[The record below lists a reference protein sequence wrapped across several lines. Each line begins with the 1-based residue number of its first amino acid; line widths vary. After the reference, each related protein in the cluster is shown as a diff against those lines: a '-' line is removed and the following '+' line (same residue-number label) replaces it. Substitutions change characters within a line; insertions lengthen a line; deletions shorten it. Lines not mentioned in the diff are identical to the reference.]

1 MSEVKSETTIV
12 LPVDQVD
19 QAAGSATDDAKF
31 QSKKNLALSIP
42 VVRRFAIVIFMLAFG
57 SLMFNQILGPLVH
70 DRAATALEQRLA
82 SDLVNGVAPVSNPIA
97 LGVPIGLIEVP
108 NRDVRAVVVE
118 GSKAEQLAQ
127 ASGHLIGSALPGQP
141 GVSAILGRSQTYGA
155 EFRNLDQLI
164 VGDEVVVT
172 TGQGV
177 HTYEVIDITVRSARD
192 AAAFQGEGHMLI
204 LATVV
209 DSSDRLVVRATLT
222 SPVFPAGEATDH
234 QTTLD
239 ELGLAG
245 DSSSW
250 SDLALWML
258 IAALLA
264 AGFPVIV
271 NQVGRRVGWLV
282 VAPIAMWVALEVWTA
297 ISLMSPSAW

>member
-19 QAAGSATDDAKF
+19 QSAVSATDDAKF

-42 VVRRFAIVIFMLAFG
+42 VVRRFAIVIFVLAFG

-97 LGVPIGLIEVP
+97 VGTPIGLVEVP

-155 EFRNLDQLI
+155 EFGNLDQLI

-204 LATVV
+204 LTTVV

-282 VAPIAMWVALEVWTA
+282 VTPIAMWVALEVWTA

>member
-1 MSEVKSETTIV
+1 
-12 LPVDQVD
+12 
-19 QAAGSATDDAKF
+19 
-31 QSKKNLALSIP
+31 
-42 VVRRFAIVIFMLAFG
+42 
-57 SLMFNQILGPLVH
+57 MFNQILGPLVH

-97 LGVPIGLIEVP
+97 LGVPIGLIDVP
-108 NRDVRAVVVE
+108 NRDVRAVVIE

-155 EFRNLDQLI
+155 EFKNLDQLI

-209 DSSDRLVVRATLT
+209 NSSDRLVVRATLT

-234 QTTLD
+234 QTSLD

>member
-1 MSEVKSETTIV
+1 MSEVKSDTTIV
-12 LPVDQVD
+12 LPIEQVDQVATS
-19 QAAGSATDDAKF
+19 AADDAKL
-31 QSKKNLALSIP
+31 QSKKNFALSIP

-57 SLMFNQILGPLVH
+57 SLIFNHILGPLVH
-70 DRAATALEQRLA
+70 DRAATALEQRLS
-82 SDLVNGVAPVSNPIA
+82 SDLLNGVAPVSNPIA
-97 LGVPIGLIEVP
+97 LGVPIGLIEVS

-155 EFRNLDQLI
+155 EFKNLDQLI

-172 TGQGV
+172 TGQGI

-192 AAAFQGEGHMLI
+192 TAAFQGEGHMLI

-222 SPVFPAGEATDH
+222 SPVFPAGQATDH

-250 SDLALWML
+250 SSLALWML

-264 AGFPVIV
+264 AGFPIIV
-271 NQVGRRVGWLV
+271 NLVGRRVGWLLV
-282 VAPIAMWVALEVWTA
+282 SPIAMWVTFEVWTA
-297 ISLMSPSAW
+297 ISLMSPGAW

>member
-1 MSEVKSETTIV
+1 MSEVKSDTTIAS
-12 LPVDQVD
+12 PVDQVD
-19 QAAGSATDDAKF
+19 QVAMSATDDAKL
-31 QSKKNLALSIP
+31 QSKKKFALSIP
-42 VVRRFAIVIFMLAFG
+42 VVRRFAVVIFVLAFG

-70 DRAATALEQRLA
+70 NRAATALEQRLA

-97 LGVPIGLIEVP
+97 VGSPIGLVEVP
-108 NRDVRAVVVE
+108 NRDIRAVVVE

-141 GVSAILGRSQTYGA
+141 GVSAILGRSETYGA
-155 EFRNLDQLI
+155 EFKNLDQLI

-222 SPVFPAGEATDH
+222 SPVFPAGQATDH
-234 QTTLD
+234 QTSLD

-250 SDLALWML
+250 SSLALWML

-264 AGFPVIV
+264 AGFPIIV

>member
-1 MSEVKSETTIV
+1 MSEVKSDTTIAS
-12 LPVDQVD
+12 PVDQVD
-19 QAAGSATDDAKF
+19 QVAMSATDDAKL
-31 QSKKNLALSIP
+31 QSKKKFALSIP
-42 VVRRFAIVIFMLAFG
+42 VVRRFAVVIFVLAFG
-57 SLMFNQILGPLVH
+57 SLMFNQFLGPLVH
-70 DRAATALEQRLA
+70 NRAATALEQRLA
-82 SDLVNGVAPVSNPIA
+82 SDLVNGVAPVSYPIA
-97 LGVPIGLIEVP
+97 VGSPIGLVEVP
-108 NRDVRAVVVE
+108 NRDIRAVVVE

-141 GVSAILGRSQTYGA
+141 GVSAILGRSETYGA
-155 EFRNLDQLI
+155 EFKNLDQLI

-222 SPVFPAGEATDH
+222 SPVFPAGQATDH
-234 QTTLD
+234 QTSLD

-250 SDLALWML
+250 SALALWML

-264 AGFPVIV
+264 AGFPIIV

-282 VAPIAMWVALEVWTA
+282 VAPIAMWVALEIWTA

>member
-1 MSEVKSETTIV
+1 
-12 LPVDQVD
+12 L
-19 QAAGSATDDAKF
+19 
-31 QSKKNLALSIP
+31 QSKKKFALSIP
-42 VVRRFAIVIFMLAFG
+42 VVRRFAVVIFVLAFG
-57 SLMFNQILGPLVH
+57 SLMFNQFLGPLVH
-70 DRAATALEQRLA
+70 NRAATALEQRLA
-82 SDLVNGVAPVSNPIA
+82 SDLVNGVAPVSYPIA
-97 LGVPIGLIEVP
+97 VGSPIGLVEVP
-108 NRDVRAVVVE
+108 NRDIRAVVVE

-155 EFRNLDQLI
+155 EFKNLDQLI

-209 DSSDRLVVRATLT
+209 NSSDRLVVRATLT
-222 SPVFPAGEATDH
+222 SPVFPAGEPTDH

-250 SDLALWML
+250 SDLVLWML
-258 IAALLA
+258 IAVLLA
-264 AGFPVIV
+264 AGFPIIV

-282 VAPIAMWVALEVWTA
+282 VAPIAMWVALEIWTA

>member
-1 MSEVKSETTIV
+1 MSEVKSDTTIAS
-12 LPVDQVD
+12 PVDQVD
-19 QAAGSATDDAKF
+19 QVAMSATDDAKL
-31 QSKKNLALSIP
+31 QSKKKFALSIP
-42 VVRRFAIVIFMLAFG
+42 VVRRFAVVIFVLAFG
-57 SLMFNQILGPLVH
+57 SLMFNQFLGPLVH
-70 DRAATALEQRLA
+70 NRAATALEQRLA
-82 SDLVNGVAPVSNPIA
+82 SDLVNGVAPVSYPIA
-97 LGVPIGLIEVP
+97 VGSPIGLVEVP
-108 NRDVRAVVVE
+108 NRDIRAVVVE

-141 GVSAILGRSQTYGA
+141 GVSAILGRSETYGA
-155 EFRNLDQLI
+155 EFKNLDQLI

-222 SPVFPAGEATDH
+222 SPVFPAGQATDH
-234 QTTLD
+234 QTSLD

-250 SDLALWML
+250 SSLALWML

-264 AGFPVIV
+264 AGFPIIV

>member
-19 QAAGSATDDAKF
+19 QTAVGATDDAKF

-97 LGVPIGLIEVP
+97 LGVPIGLIDVP
-108 NRDVRAVVVE
+108 NRDVRAVVIE

-155 EFRNLDQLI
+155 EFKNLDQLI

-209 DSSDRLVVRATLT
+209 NSSDRLVVRATLT

-234 QTTLD
+234 QTSLD

-250 SDLALWML
+250 SDLALWLL

>member
-1 MSEVKSETTIV
+1 MSEVKSDTTIDSS
-12 LPVDQVD
+12 VDQVD
-19 QAAGSATDDAKF
+19 QVAMSATDDAKF

-97 LGVPIGLIEVP
+97 LGVPIGLIDVP
-108 NRDVRAVVVE
+108 NRDVRAVVIE

-155 EFRNLDQLI
+155 EFKNLDQLI

-222 SPVFPAGEATDH
+222 SPVFPAGQATDH
-234 QTTLD
+234 QTSLD

-264 AGFPVIV
+264 AGFPIIV

-297 ISLMSPSAW
+297 ISLTSPSAW

>member
-1 MSEVKSETTIV
+1 MSEVKSDTTIAS
-12 LPVDQVD
+12 PVDQVD
-19 QAAGSATDDAKF
+19 QVAMSATDDAKL
-31 QSKKNLALSIP
+31 QSKKKFALSIP
-42 VVRRFAIVIFMLAFG
+42 VVRRFAVVIFVLAFG
-57 SLMFNQILGPLVH
+57 SLMFNQFLGPLVH
-70 DRAATALEQRLA
+70 NRAATALEQRLA
-82 SDLVNGVAPVSNPIA
+82 SDLVNGVAPVSYPIA
-97 LGVPIGLIEVP
+97 VGSPIGLVEVP
-108 NRDVRAVVVE
+108 NRDIRAVVVE

-141 GVSAILGRSQTYGA
+141 GVSAILGRSETYGA
-155 EFRNLDQLI
+155 EFKNLDQLI

-222 SPVFPAGEATDH
+222 SPVFPAGQATDH
-234 QTTLD
+234 QTSLD

-250 SDLALWML
+250 SALALWML

-264 AGFPVIV
+264 AGFPIIV

-297 ISLMSPSAW
+297 ISLTSPSAW

>member
-1 MSEVKSETTIV
+1 MSGMKSETTIA

-19 QAAGSATDDAKF
+19 EAAVSATDDAKF

-42 VVRRFAIVIFMLAFG
+42 VVRRFAIVIFALAFG
-57 SLMFNQILGPLVH
+57 SLMFNQFLGPLVH
-70 DRAATALEQRLA
+70 DRAATALEQRLS
-82 SDLVNGVAPVSNPIA
+82 SDLLNGVAPVSYPISV
-97 LGVPIGLIEVP
+97 GTPIGLVEVP
-108 NRDVRAVVVE
+108 NRDIRAVVVE
-118 GSKAEQLAQ
+118 GSKAKQLAQ
-127 ASGHLIGSALPGQP
+127 ASGHLTGSALPGQP

-155 EFRNLDQLI
+155 EFKNLDQLK

-192 AAAFQGEGHMLI
+192 TAAFQGEGHMLI

-209 DSSDRLVVRATLT
+209 DSSDRLVVRASLT
-222 SPVFPAGEATDH
+222 SPVFPAGQTIDH

-239 ELGLAG
+239 ELGLTG

-258 IAALLA
+258 LAALLA
-264 AGFPVIV
+264 AGFPIIV
-271 NQVGRRVGWLV
+271 NQVGRRVSWLV
-282 VAPIAMWVALEVWTA
+282 VSPVAMWVTFEVWTA

>member
-1 MSEVKSETTIV
+1 MSEVKSDTTIDSS
-12 LPVDQVD
+12 VDQVD
-19 QAAGSATDDAKF
+19 QVAMSATDDAEF

-97 LGVPIGLIEVP
+97 LGVPIGLIDVP
-108 NRDVRAVVVE
+108 NRDVRAVVIE

-155 EFRNLDQLI
+155 EFKNLDQLI

-209 DSSDRLVVRATLT
+209 NSSDRLVVRATLT

-234 QTTLD
+234 QTSLD

>member
-1 MSEVKSETTIV
+1 MSEVKSDTTIAS
-12 LPVDQVD
+12 PVDQVD
-19 QAAGSATDDAKF
+19 QVAMSATDDAKL
-31 QSKKNLALSIP
+31 QSKKKFALSIP
-42 VVRRFAIVIFMLAFG
+42 VVRRFAVVIFVLAFG

-70 DRAATALEQRLA
+70 NRAATALEQRLA

-97 LGVPIGLIEVP
+97 VGSPIGLVEVP
-108 NRDVRAVVVE
+108 NRDIRAVVVE

-141 GVSAILGRSQTYGA
+141 GVSAILGRSETYGA
-155 EFRNLDQLI
+155 EFKNLDQLI

-209 DSSDRLVVRATLT
+209 DSSNRLVVRATLT
-222 SPVFPAGEATDH
+222 SPVFPAGQATDH
-234 QTTLD
+234 QTSLD

-250 SDLALWML
+250 SSLALWML

-264 AGFPVIV
+264 AGFPIIV

>member
-1 MSEVKSETTIV
+1 
-12 LPVDQVD
+12 
-19 QAAGSATDDAKF
+19 
-31 QSKKNLALSIP
+31 
-42 VVRRFAIVIFMLAFG
+42 
-57 SLMFNQILGPLVH
+57 MFNQILGPLVH

-97 LGVPIGLIEVP
+97 VGAPIGLVEVP

-155 EFRNLDQLI
+155 EFKNLGQLK
-164 VGDEVVVT
+164 VGDEVIVT

-177 HTYEVIDITVRSARD
+177 HTYEVIDTTVRSSQD

-204 LATVV
+204 LTTVV
-209 DSSDRLVVRATLT
+209 DSSDRLVVRASLT
-222 SPVFPAGEATDH
+222 STVFPAGQATDH

>member
-1 MSEVKSETTIV
+1 M
-12 LPVDQVD
+12 
-19 QAAGSATDDAKF
+19 SATDDAKL
-31 QSKKNLALSIP
+31 QSKKKFALSIP
-42 VVRRFAIVIFMLAFG
+42 VVRRFAVVIFVLAFG

-97 LGVPIGLIEVP
+97 LGVPIGLIDVP
-108 NRDVRAVVVE
+108 NRDVRAVVIE

-141 GVSAILGRSQTYGA
+141 GVSAILGRSETYGA
-155 EFRNLDQLI
+155 EFKNLDQLI

-222 SPVFPAGEATDH
+222 SPVFPAGQATDH
-234 QTTLD
+234 QTSLD

>member
-1 MSEVKSETTIV
+1 MSEVKSDTTIAS
-12 LPVDQVD
+12 PVDQVD
-19 QAAGSATDDAKF
+19 QVAMSATDDAKL
-31 QSKKNLALSIP
+31 QSKKKFALSIP
-42 VVRRFAIVIFMLAFG
+42 VVRRFAVVIFVLAFG

-70 DRAATALEQRLA
+70 NRAATALEQRLA

-97 LGVPIGLIEVP
+97 VGSPIGLVEVP
-108 NRDVRAVVVE
+108 NRDIRAVVVE

-155 EFRNLDQLI
+155 EFKNLDQLI

-222 SPVFPAGEATDH
+222 SPVFPAGQATDH
-234 QTTLD
+234 QTSLD

-250 SDLALWML
+250 SDLALWL
-258 IAALLA
+258 LLAALLA
-264 AGFPVIV
+264 AGFPIIV
-271 NQVGRRVGWLV
+271 NHVGRRVGWLV

>member
-19 QAAGSATDDAKF
+19 QSAVSATDDAKF

-42 VVRRFAIVIFMLAFG
+42 VVRRFAIVIFVLAFG

-204 LATVV
+204 LTTVV

-297 ISLMSPSAW
+297 ISLMSPSAR

>member
-1 MSEVKSETTIV
+1 MSEVKSDTTIAS
-12 LPVDQVD
+12 PVDQVD
-19 QAAGSATDDAKF
+19 QVAMSATDDAKL
-31 QSKKNLALSIP
+31 QSKKKFALSIP
-42 VVRRFAIVIFMLAFG
+42 VVRRFAVVIFVLAFG
-57 SLMFNQILGPLVH
+57 SLMFNQFLGPLVH
-70 DRAATALEQRLA
+70 NRAATALEQRLA
-82 SDLVNGVAPVSNPIA
+82 SDLVNGVAPVSYPIA
-97 LGVPIGLIEVP
+97 VGSPIGLVEVP
-108 NRDVRAVVVE
+108 NRDIRAVVVE

-141 GVSAILGRSQTYGA
+141 GVSAILGRSETYGA
-155 EFRNLDQLI
+155 EFKNLDQLI

-209 DSSDRLVVRATLT
+209 DSSNRLVVRATLT
-222 SPVFPAGEATDH
+222 SPVFPAGQATDH
-234 QTTLD
+234 QTSLD

-250 SDLALWML
+250 SSLALWML

-264 AGFPVIV
+264 AGFPIIV

>member
-12 LPVDQVD
+12 LPVDQID
-19 QAAGSATDDAKF
+19 QVTVSATEDAKF

-42 VVRRFAIVIFMLAFG
+42 VVRRFAIVIFVLAFG

-234 QTTLD
+234 QTSLD

-282 VAPIAMWVALEVWTA
+282 VTPIAMWVALEVWTA

>member
-19 QAAGSATDDAKF
+19 QSAVSATDDAKF

-42 VVRRFAIVIFMLAFG
+42 VVRRFAIVIFVLAFG

-222 SPVFPAGEATDH
+222 SPVFPAGQATDH
-234 QTTLD
+234 QTSLD

-264 AGFPVIV
+264 AGFPIIV

>member
-1 MSEVKSETTIV
+1 MSEVKSDTTIDSS
-12 LPVDQVD
+12 VDQVD
-19 QAAGSATDDAKF
+19 QVAMSATDDAEF

-97 LGVPIGLIEVP
+97 LGVPIGLIDVP
-108 NRDVRAVVVE
+108 NRDIRAVVVE

-141 GVSAILGRSQTYGA
+141 GVSAILGRSETYGA
-155 EFRNLDQLI
+155 EFKNLDQLI

-177 HTYEVIDITVRSARD
+177 HTYEVIDITVRSASD

-222 SPVFPAGEATDH
+222 SPVFPAGQATDH
-234 QTTLD
+234 QTSLD

-250 SDLALWML
+250 SDLALWL
-258 IAALLA
+258 LLAALLA
-264 AGFPVIV
+264 AGFPIIV
-271 NQVGRRVGWLV
+271 NHVGRRVGWLV

>member
-42 VVRRFAIVIFMLAFG
+42 VVRRFAIVIFVLAFG
-57 SLMFNQILGPLVH
+57 SLMFNQLLGPLVH
-70 DRAATALEQRLA
+70 NRAVTALEQRLA

-97 LGVPIGLIEVP
+97 LGVPIGLIDVP
-108 NRDVRAVVVE
+108 NRDVRAVVIE

-155 EFRNLDQLI
+155 EFKNLDQLI

-222 SPVFPAGEATDH
+222 SPVFPAGEPTDH
-234 QTTLD
+234 QTSLD

>member
-19 QAAGSATDDAKF
+19 QVAMSATDDAKL
-31 QSKKNLALSIP
+31 QSKKKFALSIP
-42 VVRRFAIVIFMLAFG
+42 VVRRFAVVIFVLAFG

-70 DRAATALEQRLA
+70 NRAATALEQRLA

-97 LGVPIGLIEVP
+97 VGSPIGLVEVP
-108 NRDVRAVVVE
+108 NRDIRAVVVE

-141 GVSAILGRSQTYGA
+141 GVSAILGRSETYGA
-155 EFRNLDQLI
+155 EFKNLDQLI

-177 HTYEVIDITVRSARD
+177 HTYEVIDITVRSASD

-222 SPVFPAGEATDH
+222 SPVFPAGQATDH
-234 QTTLD
+234 QTSLD

-250 SDLALWML
+250 SDLALWL
-258 IAALLA
+258 LLAALLA
-264 AGFPVIV
+264 AGFPIIV
-271 NQVGRRVGWLV
+271 NHVGRRVGWLV

>member
-1 MSEVKSETTIV
+1 MSEVKSDTTIASS
-12 LPVDQVD
+12 VDQVD
-19 QAAGSATDDAKF
+19 QVAMSATDDAKF
-31 QSKKNLALSIP
+31 RSKKKFALSIP
-42 VVRRFAIVIFMLAFG
+42 VVRRFAVVIFALAFG

-70 DRAATALEQRLA
+70 DRATTALEQRLA

-97 LGVPIGLIEVP
+97 VGVPIGLIEVP
-108 NRDVRAVVVE
+108 NRDVRAVVIE

-127 ASGHLIGSALPGQP
+127 TSGHLIGSALPGQP

-155 EFRNLDQLI
+155 EFQNLDQLI
-164 VGDEVVVT
+164 VGDEVIVT

-177 HTYEVIDITVRSARD
+177 HTYEVIDTTVRSAQD
-192 AAAFQGEGHMLI
+192 TAAFQGEGHMLI

-209 DSSDRLVVRATLT
+209 DSSDRLVVRATLS
-222 SPVFPAGEATDH
+222 SPVFPAGQATDH
-234 QTTLD
+234 QTSLD

-250 SDLALWML
+250 SALALWML

-264 AGFPVIV
+264 AGFPIIV

-282 VAPIAMWVALEVWTA
+282 VAPIAMWVVLEVWTA

>member
-1 MSEVKSETTIV
+1 MSEVKSDTTIAS
-12 LPVDQVD
+12 PVDQVD
-19 QAAGSATDDAKF
+19 QVAMSATDDAKL
-31 QSKKNLALSIP
+31 QSKKKFALSIP
-42 VVRRFAIVIFMLAFG
+42 VVRRFAVVIFVLAFG

-70 DRAATALEQRLA
+70 NRAATALEQRLA

-97 LGVPIGLIEVP
+97 VGSPIGLVEVP
-108 NRDVRAVVVE
+108 NRDIRAVVVE

-155 EFRNLDQLI
+155 EFKNLDQLI

-222 SPVFPAGEATDH
+222 SPVFPAGQATDH
-234 QTTLD
+234 QTSLD

-250 SDLALWML
+250 SSLALWML

-264 AGFPVIV
+264 AGFPIIV

>member
-1 MSEVKSETTIV
+1 MSEVKSDTTIAS
-12 LPVDQVD
+12 PVDQVD
-19 QAAGSATDDAKF
+19 QVAMSATDDAKL
-31 QSKKNLALSIP
+31 QSKKKFALSIP
-42 VVRRFAIVIFMLAFG
+42 VVRRFAVVIFVLAFG
-57 SLMFNQILGPLVH
+57 SLMFNQFLGPLVH
-70 DRAATALEQRLA
+70 NRAATALEQRLA
-82 SDLVNGVAPVSNPIA
+82 SDLVNGVAPVSYPIA
-97 LGVPIGLIEVP
+97 VGSPIGLVEVP
-108 NRDVRAVVVE
+108 NRDIRAVVVE

-141 GVSAILGRSQTYGA
+141 GVSAILGRSETYGA
-155 EFRNLDQLI
+155 EFKNLDQLI

-222 SPVFPAGEATDH
+222 SPVFPAGQATDH
-234 QTTLD
+234 QTSLD

-250 SDLALWML
+250 SSLALWML

-264 AGFPVIV
+264 AGFPVMV

-297 ISLMSPSAW
+297 ISLMSPSAR

>member
-1 MSEVKSETTIV
+1 MSEVKSDTTIAS
-12 LPVDQVD
+12 PVDQVD
-19 QAAGSATDDAKF
+19 QVAMSATDDAKL
-31 QSKKNLALSIP
+31 QSKKKFALSIP
-42 VVRRFAIVIFMLAFG
+42 VVRRFAVVIFTLAFG

-70 DRAATALEQRLA
+70 NRAASALEQRLA

-97 LGVPIGLIEVP
+97 VGSPIGLVEVP
-108 NRDVRAVVVE
+108 NRDIRAVVVE

-155 EFRNLDQLI
+155 EFKNLDQLI

-209 DSSDRLVVRATLT
+209 DSSNRLVVRATLT
-222 SPVFPAGEATDH
+222 SPVFPAGQATDH
-234 QTTLD
+234 QTSLD

-250 SDLALWML
+250 SSLALWML

-264 AGFPVIV
+264 AGFPIIV

>member
-1 MSEVKSETTIV
+1 MSEVKSDTTIAS
-12 LPVDQVD
+12 PVDQVD
-19 QAAGSATDDAKF
+19 QVAMSATDDAKL
-31 QSKKNLALSIP
+31 QSKKKFALSIP
-42 VVRRFAIVIFMLAFG
+42 VVRRFAVVIFVLAFG

-97 LGVPIGLIEVP
+97 LGVPIGLIDVP
-108 NRDVRAVVVE
+108 NRDVRAVVIE

-155 EFRNLDQLI
+155 EFKNLDQLI

-222 SPVFPAGEATDH
+222 SPVFPAGQATDH
-234 QTTLD
+234 QTSLD

-250 SDLALWML
+250 SSLALWML

-264 AGFPVIV
+264 AGFPIIV

-297 ISLMSPSAW
+297 ISLMSPSAR

>member
-1 MSEVKSETTIV
+1 MSEVKSDTTIAS
-12 LPVDQVD
+12 PVDQVD
-19 QAAGSATDDAKF
+19 QVAMSATDDAKL
-31 QSKKNLALSIP
+31 QSKKKFALSIP
-42 VVRRFAIVIFMLAFG
+42 VVRRFAVVIFVLAFG
-57 SLMFNQILGPLVH
+57 SLMFNQFLGPLVH
-70 DRAATALEQRLA
+70 NRAATALEQRLA
-82 SDLVNGVAPVSNPIA
+82 SDLVNGVAPVSYPIA
-97 LGVPIGLIEVP
+97 VGSPIGLVEVP
-108 NRDVRAVVVE
+108 NRDIRAVVVE

-141 GVSAILGRSQTYGA
+141 GVSAILGRSETYGA
-155 EFRNLDQLI
+155 EFKNLDQLI

-177 HTYEVIDITVRSARD
+177 HTYEVIDHTVRSARD

-222 SPVFPAGEATDH
+222 SPVFPAGQATDH
-234 QTTLD
+234 QTSLD

-250 SDLALWML
+250 SSLALWML

-264 AGFPVIV
+264 AGFPIIV

>member
-1 MSEVKSETTIV
+1 MSEVKSDTTIAS
-12 LPVDQVD
+12 PVDQVD
-19 QAAGSATDDAKF
+19 QVAMSATDDAKL
-31 QSKKNLALSIP
+31 QSKKKFALSIP
-42 VVRRFAIVIFMLAFG
+42 VVRRFAVVIFVLAFG

-70 DRAATALEQRLA
+70 NRAATALEQRLA

-97 LGVPIGLIEVP
+97 VGSPIGLVEVP
-108 NRDVRAVVVE
+108 NRDIRAVVVE

-155 EFRNLDQLI
+155 EFKNLDQLI

-209 DSSDRLVVRATLT
+209 DSSNRLVVRATLT
-222 SPVFPAGEATDH
+222 SPVFPAGQATDH
-234 QTTLD
+234 QTSLD

-250 SDLALWML
+250 SSLALWML

-264 AGFPVIV
+264 AGFPIIV

>member
-1 MSEVKSETTIV
+1 MSEVKSDTTID

-19 QAAGSATDDAKF
+19 QVATSAADDVKF

-42 VVRRFAIVIFMLAFG
+42 VVRRFAIVIFVLAFG
-57 SLMFNQILGPLVH
+57 SMMFNQILGPLVH

-97 LGVPIGLIEVP
+97 VGVPIGLIEVP
-108 NRDVRAVVVE
+108 NRDVRAVVIE

-155 EFRNLDQLI
+155 EFKNLDRLI

-177 HTYEVIDITVRSARD
+177 HTYEVIDATVRSARD
-192 AAAFQGEGHMLI
+192 TAAFQGEGHMLI

-222 SPVFPAGEATDH
+222 SPVFPAGQATDH

-264 AGFPVIV
+264 AGFPIIV

-282 VAPIAMWVALEVWTA
+282 VTPIAMWVALEVWTA

>member
-1 MSEVKSETTIV
+1 MSEVKSDTTIAS
-12 LPVDQVD
+12 PVDQVD
-19 QAAGSATDDAKF
+19 QVAMSATDDAKL
-31 QSKKNLALSIP
+31 QSKKKFALSIP
-42 VVRRFAIVIFMLAFG
+42 VVRRFAVVIFVLAFG
-57 SLMFNQILGPLVH
+57 SLMFNQFLGPLVH
-70 DRAATALEQRLA
+70 NRAATALEQRLA
-82 SDLVNGVAPVSNPIA
+82 SDLVNGVAPVSYPIA
-97 LGVPIGLIEVP
+97 VGSPIGLVEVP
-108 NRDVRAVVVE
+108 NRDIRAVVVE

-141 GVSAILGRSQTYGA
+141 GVSAILGRSETYGA
-155 EFRNLDQLI
+155 EFKNLDQLI

-177 HTYEVIDITVRSARD
+177 HTYEVIDITVRSASD

-222 SPVFPAGEATDH
+222 SPVFPAGQATDH
-234 QTTLD
+234 QTSLD

-250 SDLALWML
+250 SDLALWL
-258 IAALLA
+258 LLAALLA
-264 AGFPVIV
+264 AGFPIIV
-271 NQVGRRVGWLV
+271 NHVGRRVGWLV

>member
-1 MSEVKSETTIV
+1 MSEVKSDTTIAS
-12 LPVDQVD
+12 PVDQVD
-19 QAAGSATDDAKF
+19 QVAMNATDDAKF

-42 VVRRFAIVIFMLAFG
+42 VVRRFAVVIFALAFG
-57 SLMFNQILGPLVH
+57 SLMFNQLLGPLVH
-70 DRAATALEQRLA
+70 NRAATALEQRLA

-97 LGVPIGLIEVP
+97 VGSPIGLVEVP
-108 NRDVRAVVVE
+108 NRDIRAVVVE

-141 GVSAILGRSQTYGA
+141 GVSAILGRSETYGA
-155 EFRNLDQLI
+155 EFKNLDQLI

-177 HTYEVIDITVRSARD
+177 HTYEVIDVTVRSARD

-222 SPVFPAGEATDH
+222 SPVFPAGQATDH
-234 QTTLD
+234 QTSLD

-250 SDLALWML
+250 SALALWML

-264 AGFPVIV
+264 AGFPIIV

>member
-1 MSEVKSETTIV
+1 MSEMKSETTSV
-12 LPVDQVD
+12 LPTDQEHLLAFGVTEGD
-19 QAAGSATDDAKF
+19 EQ
-31 QSKKNLALSIP
+31 QPHKKSTRLIP
-42 VVRRFAIVIFMLAFG
+42 TVRRFAIVIFTLAFG
-57 SLMFNQILGPLVH
+57 SLMFNQFMGPLVH
-70 DRAATALEQRLA
+70 DRAATALEQRLS
-82 SDLVNGVAPVSNPIA
+82 SDLLNGVAPVSYPIA
-97 LGVPIGLIEVP
+97 VGTPIGLVEVP
-108 NRDVRAVVVE
+108 NRDIRMVVVE

-155 EFRNLDQLI
+155 EFKNLEQLK
-164 VGDEVVVT
+164 VGDEVIVT

-177 HTYEVIDITVRSARD
+177 HTYEVIDSTVRSARD
-192 AAAFQGEGHMLI
+192 TAAFQGEGHMLI

-209 DSSDRLVVRATLT
+209 DSSDRLVVRASLT
-222 SPVFPAGEATDH
+222 STVFTAGQTIDH

-239 ELGLAG
+239 ELGLTG

-258 IAALLA
+258 LAALLA
-264 AGFPVIV
+264 AGFPIIV
-271 NQVGRRVGWLV
+271 NLVGRRVGWMLI
-282 VAPIAMWVALEVWTA
+282 APIVMWVTFEVWTA

>member
-1 MSEVKSETTIV
+1 
-12 LPVDQVD
+12 
-19 QAAGSATDDAKF
+19 
-31 QSKKNLALSIP
+31 
-42 VVRRFAIVIFMLAFG
+42 
-57 SLMFNQILGPLVH
+57 
-70 DRAATALEQRLA
+70 
-82 SDLVNGVAPVSNPIA
+82 VNGVAPVSNPIA
-97 LGVPIGLIEVP
+97 LGVPIGLIDVP
-108 NRDVRAVVVE
+108 NRDVRAVVIE

-192 AAAFQGEGHMLI
+192 TAAFQGEGHMLI

-209 DSSDRLVVRATLT
+209 DSSDRLVVRTTLT
-222 SPVFPAGEATDH
+222 SPVFPAGQATDH

-264 AGFPVIV
+264 AGFPIIV

-282 VAPIAMWVALEVWTA
+282 VTPIAMWVALEVWTA

>member
-1 MSEVKSETTIV
+1 MSEVKSDTTIDSS
-12 LPVDQVD
+12 VDQVD
-19 QAAGSATDDAKF
+19 QVAMSATDDAEF

-57 SLMFNQILGPLVH
+57 SLMFNQFMGPLVH

-97 LGVPIGLIEVP
+97 LGVPIGLIDVP
-108 NRDVRAVVVE
+108 NRDIRAVVVE

-155 EFRNLDQLI
+155 EFKNLDQLI

-209 DSSDRLVVRATLT
+209 NSSDRLVVRATLT

-234 QTTLD
+234 QTSLD

>member
-19 QAAGSATDDAKF
+19 QTAVGATDDAKF

-97 LGVPIGLIEVP
+97 LGVPIGLIDVP
-108 NRDVRAVVVE
+108 NRDVRAVVIE

-155 EFRNLDQLI
+155 EFKNLDQLI
-164 VGDEVVVT
+164 VGDEVAVT

-209 DSSDRLVVRATLT
+209 NSSDRLVVRATLT

-234 QTTLD
+234 QTSLD

>member
-19 QAAGSATDDAKF
+19 QTAVGATDDAKF

-97 LGVPIGLIEVP
+97 LGVPIGLIDVP
-108 NRDVRAVVVE
+108 NRDVRAVVIE

-141 GVSAILGRSQTYGA
+141 GVSAILGRSETYGA
-155 EFRNLDQLI
+155 EFKNLDQLI

-222 SPVFPAGEATDH
+222 SPVFPAGQATDH
-234 QTTLD
+234 QTSLD

-264 AGFPVIV
+264 AGFPIIV

-297 ISLMSPSAW
+297 ISLTSPSAW